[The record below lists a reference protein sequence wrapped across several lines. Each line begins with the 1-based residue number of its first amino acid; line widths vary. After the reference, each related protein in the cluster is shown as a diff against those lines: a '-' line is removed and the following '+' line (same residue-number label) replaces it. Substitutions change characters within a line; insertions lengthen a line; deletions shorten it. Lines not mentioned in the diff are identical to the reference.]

1 MKKIL
6 ITFCFGVFALSSCQV
21 KSLLFAPKASKS
33 VEAAKANSSILS
45 AERYIERFQSIAV
58 AEMNKNGIPASI
70 TLAQGL
76 LESGNGMSELA
87 QKANNHFGIK
97 CNSDWKGDSVLRDD
111 DEKDECFRVY
121 KNPEDSYRDH
131 SEFLKRK
138 RYTALFELNKN
149 DYRGWAKG
157 LKEAGYATNPK
168 YADLLISIIERYQL
182 YRFDSRESLA
192 ERTKREERVLSEI
205 AKEEPQEKQAE
216 SMKVPVSM
224 KIYEVKDGD
233 TLFSIAQKAG
243 LSVEDLKLLNNIQ
256 TNTIR
261 TGQLLLISK

>member
-1 MKKIL
+1 MKKL
-6 ITFCFGVFALSSCQV
+6 LVACFFSVLGLPSCQI
-21 KSLLFAPKASKS
+21 KNLLFAPQAPKS
-33 VEAAKANSSILS
+33 AAAVKANNAIVS
-45 AERYIERFQSIAV
+45 AEKYIDRFQNIAI

-97 CNSDWKGDSVLRDD
+97 CNSDWKGDFVLRDD
-111 DEKDECFRVY
+111 DEQDECFRVY
-121 KNPEDSYRDH
+121 SNPEESYRDH

-138 RYTALFELNKN
+138 RYASLFELNKN
-149 DYRGWAKG
+149 DYRGWARG

-182 YRFDSRESLA
+182 YRFDSRENLA
-192 ERTKREERVLSEI
+192 ERTKREERILTEI
-205 AKEEPQEKQAE
+205 TKEEPKEKETE

-224 KIYEVKDGD
+224 KIYEVKTGD

-243 LSVEDLKLLNNIQ
+243 LSVEDLKLLNNMQ
-256 TNTIR
+256 SDTIR
-261 TGQLLLISK
+261 IGQLLLISK